1 MTTAQERKQQERTA
15 RRRRIQRAARTVFA
29 EKGYAKTSIEQIA
42 REASLSVGAIYLYF
56 RSKED
61 LYVSLLEE
69 TLDLFDTE
77 LRQIR
82 GRSEVAAP
90 ERLRQAWSFL
100 TQWAATDVEASR
112 VLRLIA
118 QPNIRAQL
126 SDEVVESIG
135 KGLTQVREH
144 LTGIVQEGSQA
155 GVYHRAPQQAVDV
168 FWSLFIGVLEASD
181 ARANLDMPGASYA
194 ELSQAAFSAIDAAVR
209 APEGAQAAAEV
220 AA

>member
-82 GRSEVAAP
+82 ARSEVSAP
-90 ERLRQAWSFL
+90 ERLRNAWSFL
-100 TQWAATDVEASR
+100 TQWASTDVEASR
-112 VLRLIA
+112 VLRLIS
-118 QPNIRAQL
+118 QPNVRSQL
-126 SDEVVESIG
+126 SDEVVESVG
-135 KGLTQVREH
+135 KGLAQVREH
-144 LTGIVQEGSQA
+144 LGAIVQDGMASGQYRRGA
-155 GVYHRAPQQAVDV
+155 AQPVVDL
-168 FWSLFIGVLEASD
+168 FWCLLLGVLESND
-181 ARANLDMPGASYA
+181 ARNNLDLQGAGYNDLTQYAFAAIDTTLRQA
-194 ELSQAAFSAIDAAVR
+194 ELQEAHQAA
-209 APEGAQAAAEV
+209 
-220 AA
+220 

>member
-82 GRSEVAAP
+82 GRSEVQAP
-90 ERLRQAWSFL
+90 ERLRMAWSFL

-112 VLRLIA
+112 VLRLIS
-118 QPNIRAQL
+118 QPNVRGQL
-126 SDEVVESIG
+126 SDEVVESVG
-135 KGLTQVREH
+135 KGLAQVREH
-144 LTGIVQEGSQA
+144 LGAIVQDGMASGQYRRGA
-155 GVYHRAPQQAVDV
+155 AQPVVDL
-168 FWSLFIGVLEASD
+168 FWCLLLGVLESND
-181 ARANLDMPGASYA
+181 ARSNLDLQGAAYGDLTQYA
-194 ELSQAAFSAIDAAVR
+194 FAAIDTTLRQQELQEAHQAA
-209 APEGAQAAAEV
+209 
-220 AA
+220 

>member
-77 LRQIR
+77 LRQVR
-82 GRSEVAAP
+82 ARSEVSAP
-90 ERLRQAWSFL
+90 ERLRNAWSFL

-112 VLRLIA
+112 VLRLIS
-118 QPNIRAQL
+118 QPNVRAQL
-126 SDEVVESIG
+126 SDEVVEAVS
-135 KGLTQVREH
+135 KGLAQTREH
-144 LTGIVQEGSQA
+144 LGAIVQDGMNSGQYRRGA
-155 GVYHRAPQQAVDV
+155 TGPVVNL
-168 FWSLFIGVLEASD
+168 FWCLLIGVLESND
-181 ARANLDMPGASYA
+181 ARSNLDLPGAGYNDLTQYGFAAIDTTLRQS
-194 ELSQAAFSAIDAAVR
+194 ELQEAHQAA
-209 APEGAQAAAEV
+209 
-220 AA
+220 

>member
-77 LRQIR
+77 LRQVR
-82 GRSEVAAP
+82 ARSEVSAP
-90 ERLRQAWSFL
+90 ERLRNAWSFL

-112 VLRLIA
+112 VLRLIS
-118 QPNIRAQL
+118 QPNVRAQL
-126 SDEVVESIG
+126 SDEVVEAVS
-135 KGLTQVREH
+135 KGLAQTREH
-144 LTGIVQEGSQA
+144 LGAIVQDGMNSGQYRRGA
-155 GVYHRAPQQAVDV
+155 TGPVVDL
-168 FWSLFIGVLEASD
+168 FWCLLIGVLESND
-181 ARANLDMPGASYA
+181 ARSNLDLPGAGYNDLTQYGFAAIDTTLRQS
-194 ELSQAAFSAIDAAVR
+194 ELQEAHQAA
-209 APEGAQAAAEV
+209 
-220 AA
+220 